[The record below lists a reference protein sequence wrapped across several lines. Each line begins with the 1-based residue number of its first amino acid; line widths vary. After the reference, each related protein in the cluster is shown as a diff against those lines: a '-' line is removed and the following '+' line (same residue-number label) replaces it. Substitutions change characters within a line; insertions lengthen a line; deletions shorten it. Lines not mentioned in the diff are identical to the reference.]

1 MGVAEA
7 LIQTALVGEAVDAG
21 PALIFVAD
29 EEMKYLAA
37 NRCACETLGYT
48 RDELLK
54 LRVTDVA
61 REPDSPSEYDQML
74 VRGGRD
80 GIALL
85 TRKDGSTLPFTYR
98 ATRTSV
104 AGLRLWVSVGFVL
117 DAER

>member
-29 EEMKYLAA
+29 EEMKYVAT
-37 NRCACETLGYT
+37 NRHACEVLGYT

-61 REPDSPSEYDQML
+61 REPTSPSEYDQML
-74 VRGGRD
+74 SRGWRD
-80 GIALL
+80 GVAQL
-85 TRKDGSTLPFTYR
+85 TCKDGATLQFAYR
-98 ATRTSV
+98 AAQTSV
-104 AGLRLWVSVGFVL
+104 AGLRLWVSIGFLL
-117 DAER
+117 DE